1 MPEHNPVLR
10 WVATVAVCLWLGGA
24 AGPATV
30 EAQRPSRFDA
40 SVAAFIAFDT
50 SSVAITGATLID
62 GSGGPPRRGI
72 TILIRDGRFTA
83 VGRDGEVRVPSDARQ
98 VDARGMSVVPG
109 MVFMHEHLFYP
120 TGGPGEAIYNP
131 QFISF
136 PRLYLAF
143 GITTARTAGSVNF
156 DGELTLKRY
165 IDAGMSVGPR
175 LVLYAPYINGPVP
188 GKFVYQWTA
197 VDGVDD
203 VKRRVEF
210 YSGLGAA
217 GFKAYEHLT
226 RAELGA
232 LIASAHARGL
242 KVTGHLCSVTWP
254 EAVAL
259 GIDNLEHGLM
269 VNSGLVASKR
279 EDECPGDL
287 AMMTAAARVP
297 LDGATVRDL
306 TAELVRRGTA
316 VTSTPTIWESFT
328 GSPEVLSGRA
338 QASLVPQLLEEY
350 ERSRQ
355 ALAARRDSSVVHM
368 LQNELRWERDYY
380 RAGGHLLVGTDPTGY
395 GGIIAGFGSM
405 RALEL
410 LASSGLR
417 VEEVIEIATMHGA
430 RFLGLEAELGSITPG
445 KRADLLLV
453 PGDLALDLTAL
464 RRPHLVFKDGVA
476 FDSERLINSTRGL
489 VGLR

>member
-1 MPEHNPVLR
+1 MSRRKPMLR
-10 WVATVAVCLWLGGA
+10 GVASLATCLWLSA
-24 AGPATV
+24 AVPPVALQ
-30 EAQRPSRFDA
+30 AQRPPRFDA
-40 SVAAFIAFDT
+40 AAASFIAFDT
-50 SSVAITGATLID
+50 NSVAITGATVVD
-62 GSGGPPRRGI
+62 GSGAPPRRGM

-83 VGRDGEVRVPSDARQ
+83 VGKDGDVRVPSDARMI
-98 VDARGMSVVPG
+98 DARGKSVVPG

-120 TGGPGEAIYNP
+120 TGGPSEAIYNP

-143 GITTARTAGSVNF
+143 GITTARTAGSVNY
-156 DGELTLKRY
+156 DGELSLKRY
-165 IDAGMSVGPR
+165 IDTGMSVGPR
-175 LVLYAPYINGPVP
+175 LILYAPYINGRVQ

-197 VDGVDD
+197 VDGVED

-232 LIASAHARGL
+232 LVASAHARGL

-254 EAVAL
+254 EAIAL

-269 VNSGLVASKR
+269 VNSALVASKR
-279 EDECPGDL
+279 VDECPGDL
-287 AMMTAAARVP
+287 AMMTAAAQAP
-297 LDGATVRDL
+297 LDGDAVRDL
-306 TAELVRRGTA
+306 TSQLIRHGTA
-316 VTSTPTIWESFT
+316 VTSTPAIWESFT
-328 GSPEVLSGRA
+328 GSAEVLSSRA
-338 QASLVPQLLEEY
+338 QASLVPLLLEEY
-350 ERSRQ
+350 ERFRQ
-355 ALAARRDSSVVHM
+355 ALAARRDTSVTRM
-368 LQNELRWERDYY
+368 LHNELQWERDFY

-395 GGIIAGFGSM
+395 GGIVAGFGSV

-417 VEEVIEIATMHGA
+417 VEEVIEIASMHGA
-430 RFLGLEAELGSITPG
+430 RFLGLEAELGSIAPG

-453 PGDLALDLTAL
+453 QGDLSLDIAAL
-464 RRPHLVFKDGVA
+464 RQPELVFKDGVA
-476 FDSERLINSTRGL
+476 FDSARLINSTRGL